1 VTRWKD
7 APFALLGV
15 NVQGIDVAQLK
26 RAVEKEKLTWRSF
39 ADPGPISHSPIY
51 TRWNIDA
58 IPTLYLLDAKGVIR
72 RKWLGGA
79 DEAAL
84 DAAIEALIA
93 EAKGR

>member
-1 VTRWKD
+1 MTRWKD

-15 NVQGIDVAQLK
+15 NVQGIDVAPMKQAME
-26 RAVEKEKLTWRSF
+26 RQNLTWRSF
-39 ADPGPISHSPIY
+39 ADPGPISHSPIC
-51 TRWNIDA
+51 TRWNLDA

-84 DAAIEALIA
+84 DAAIEALVA
-93 EAKGR
+93 ETRAR